1 MQEFI
6 EDNLI
11 KIKSYELD
19 HDVIARAI
27 SQWDD
32 EKNLSGLSKP

>member
-1 MQEFI
+1 MGLGL
-6 EDNLI
+6 EDG
-11 KIKSYELD
+11 LD

>member
-1 MQEFI
+1 M
-6 EDNLI
+6 EDQLI
-11 KIKSYELD
+11 KMKSYEPD